1 MSIVNINV
9 KKVFVHYRQTIK
21 KKLTPP
27 TTATGIVLIMA
38 ANLGIQLSTA
48 AYTAAKNALNDCPH
62 YPDYKCEHKI

>member
-9 KKVFVHYRQTIK
+9 KKCLSTTDKLLK